1 MKCKD
6 CIHCQWEDD
15 DAWCDAYKFS
25 NRSAITGETPA
36 CEVFKKQIP
45 HTCGECWYNMKGEE
59 EGDLDYCIAH
69 DLYDFT
75 HSERKACEDFRKG
88 YEND

>member
-1 MKCKD
+1 MKCGD
-6 CIHCQWEDD
+6 CIHCRWDD
-15 DAWCDAYKFS
+15 SDVWCTICKDDVM
-25 NRSAITGETPA
+25 RDTQA
-36 CEVFKKQIP
+36 CEQFKKQIP
-45 HTCGECWYNMKGEE
+45 HTCGECWYNMKAEE

-75 HSERKACEDFRKG
+75 HDERKACEDFRKG